1 MRKSAI
7 VVILIIVF
15 FILFFL
21 QVNLFSSF
29 TIAGISPNLFV
40 IYVLFVALFSNQFL
54 GISLGVIFGLILDFV
69 YGRVIGTTAV
79 MLCIIGYLGSY
90 FDKNFSKEN
99 KLTIILMV
107 AGATLIYEFGLYFL
121 NSIILEFDRE
131 YFAFL
136 KIVLIETLY
145 NILLSIIVYPIMQKF
160 GYVIDRTFK
169 KNNILTRYF

>member
-7 VVILIIVF
+7 VVVLIIVF

-54 GISLGVIFGLILDFV
+54 GISLGVVFGLILDFV

-136 KIVLIETLY
+136 KIVLVETLY

>member
-1 MRKSAI
+1 MRKTAI
-7 VVILIIVF
+7 VIILILVF

-54 GISLGVIFGLILDFV
+54 GISLGVMFGLILDFV

-79 MLCIIGYLGSY
+79 MLCVIGYLGSY

-99 KLTIILMV
+99 KLTIIFMV
-107 AGATLIYEFGLYFL
+107 AGATLIYEFGLYFI
-121 NSIILEFDRE
+121 NSIIIGFERE
-131 YFAFL
+131 YFAFI
-136 KIVLIETLY
+136 KIVLVEVLY
-145 NILLSIIVYPIMQKF
+145 NILLAIIVYPVMQKF
-160 GYVIDRTFK
+160 GYLIERIFK